1 MHSRLVS
8 ESQLQTNHTVRLDL
22 LDAINR
28 HRFHSADVTNVKIYR
43 LEAAKGIEAAK
54 VVAFDNG
61 AAVQL
66 RCVPVPCAL
75 HAGLVLWPSMAIFT
89 VHFPRPQIPSVGP
102 T

>member
-1 MHSRLVS
+1 MHPSLVS
-8 ESQLQTNHTVRLDL
+8 KSQLRTNHTVRLDL
-22 LDAINR
+22 LDALNR
-28 HRFHSADVTNVKIYR
+28 HRFHSADVTNVTIHR
-43 LEAAKGIEAAK
+43 LEAAKGIEVAK
-54 VVAFDNG
+54 VATFDNC